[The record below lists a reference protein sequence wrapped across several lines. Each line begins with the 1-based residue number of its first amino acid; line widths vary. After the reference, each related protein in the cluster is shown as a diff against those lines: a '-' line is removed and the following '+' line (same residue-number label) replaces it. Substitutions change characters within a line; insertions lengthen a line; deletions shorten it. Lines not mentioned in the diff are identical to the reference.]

1 MTYLASGAGLDRPAL
16 IPIPLPPPAP
26 QYYPHPQHCHPGAMY
41 PMMPPHLAHPPT
53 LNALM
58 AQRAGEAAAA
68 HIFPSMPAPAANES
82 VAASMAYLQGYAA
95 ACTTTMG
102 DGVQTPLLCSSLLLL
117 LPHLLLLDRTLEK
130 SVAAAGR
137 ITIAPLLE
145 ESQQKQ
151 AGQDIFVARRRQGQK
166 TTEE

>member
-1 MTYLASGAGLDRPAL
+1 
-16 IPIPLPPPAP
+16 
-26 QYYPHPQHCHPGAMY
+26 
-41 PMMPPHLAHPPT
+41 MMPPHLAHPPT

-68 HIFPSMPAPAANES
+68 HISPSMPAPAANES
-82 VAASMAYLQGYAA
+82 VLASMAYLKGYAA
-95 ACTTTMG
+95 ACSAMMG
-102 DGVQTPLLCSSLLLL
+102 GGGAGPNAAPMQPPPAPTATSSPTRSEL
-117 LPHLLLLDRTLEK
+117 LEK

-137 ITIAPLLE
+137 IATAPLLE
-145 ESQQKQ
+145 ESQPKQ